1 MERSDKV
8 VLSILCS
15 IALVMLFAI
24 VLYNAKA
31 SPAYADN
38 AILLESVHPPSAS
51 SAVPDEKD
59 EQPVPESSSA
69 VESSPASAQQ
79 QQPDSQPVELWFNL
93 NTVTYE
99 QLVLINGIGD
109 TRANA
114 ILAFR
119 DQIGRFDSVEQLQQ
133 IKGIGE
139 KTYQKL
145 IQYLYVD

>member
-15 IALVMLFAI
+15 IALIMLFAI
-24 VLYNAKA
+24 VLYNAKV

-59 EQPVPESSSA
+59 EEPVPKPASA
-69 VESSPASAQQ
+69 VESSPASTQQ
-79 QQPDSQPVELWFNL
+79 QQPGSQPVELWFNL

>member
-1 MERSDKV
+1 MERSDKL

-31 SPAYADN
+31 SPAYADD
-38 AILLESVHPPSAS
+38 AILLEAVPPSSSS
-51 SAVPDEKD
+51 SAVPEDKKE
-59 EQPVPESSSA
+59 EPTPEAASA
-69 VESSPASAQQ
+69 VESSPPPPQQ

-109 TRANA
+109 TKANA

-119 DQIGRFDSVEQLQQ
+119 DQIGQFDSLEQLQQ
-133 IKGIGE
+133 VKGIGE